1 MLATINR
8 GGIQG
13 RGAASSYEVTQEDIL
28 VPISGPVNN
37 TRSDTCWF
45 VVTDIDKY
53 GYVTNLQSGDLSSYR
68 VEPDGT
74 LILLQPVA
82 AVLGPPESGPA
93 DQALSINSKVLYVR
107 VVNEG
112 TIAAFKVDQQTGA
125 LTPIQVIGGLP
136 PFMAIGLAAK

>member
-13 RGAASSYEVTQEDIL
+13 GGAASSYEVTQEDVL
-28 VPISGPVNN
+28 VPISGPMNN

-45 VVTDIDKY
+45 VVTANDKY
-53 GYVTNLQSGDLSSYR
+53 GYVANFQSGDLSSYR

-74 LILLQPVA
+74 LIRLQPLA

-93 DQALSINSKVLYVR
+93 GQALSINSKFRYVQ

-112 TIAAFKVDQQTGA
+112 TVAAFKVDQ
-125 LTPIQVIGGLP
+125 
-136 PFMAIGLAAK
+136 